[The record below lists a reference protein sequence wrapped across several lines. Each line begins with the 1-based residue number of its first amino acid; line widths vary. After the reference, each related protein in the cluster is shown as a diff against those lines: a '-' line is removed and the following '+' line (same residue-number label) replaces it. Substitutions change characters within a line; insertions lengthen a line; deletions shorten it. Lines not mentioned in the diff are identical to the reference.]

1 MHLLPPNRRAYC
13 GLVLLLLALA
23 AASWCLP
30 YPPREARYHGRPAS
44 WWGEEVTRWYSRG
57 IDTNKGVDQMWTPT
71 TFEQALAR
79 AGYSGQSVGEEDYR
93 LADGDP
99 AAVPV
104 LVELIRYRD
113 LKTRR
118 LAATSLFW
126 AVMNNGSEK
135 VDAATRTAMEK
146 AVGDED
152 AQVRQCARRAI
163 LLLKIPAAERRR
175 WWGLE
180 HGG

>member
-1 MHLLPPNRRAYC
+1 MAVA
-13 GLVLLLLALA
+13 LVPLSVA
-23 AASWCLP
+23 AALWTAWYKP
-30 YPPREARYHGRPAS
+30 WEARYHGRPAS
-44 WWGEEVTRWYSRG
+44 WWGREITRWYSRG
-57 IDTNKGVDQMWTPT
+57 IDTNKALDQMWTRTPT
-71 TFEQALAR
+71 TFEQVLAR
-79 AGYSGQSVGEEDYR
+79 SGYSGQLVGEEDYR

-99 AAVPV
+99 TAVPV

-113 LKTRR
+113 VKIRR

-126 AVMNNGSEK
+126 AVMNNGSEE

-146 AVGDED
+146 TVGDED
-152 AQVRQCARRAI
+152 AQVRECARRAI
-163 LLLKIPAAERRR
+163 LILKIPAAERRR